1 MLYPRLLVLT
11 PTKRLS
17 AKAAMKHLW
26 MTPAETLELSKV
38 TPLETSLM
46 RKFLAR
52 RRWKMLRISMQAIRM
67 MKGGDTTEPGLV
79 CGLFPVDN
87 ILLYHVKKAKL
98 KKCFRRKSVA
108 KQK

>member
-1 MLYPRLLVLT
+1 MLVLT
-11 PTKRLS
+11 PTRRLT
-17 AKAAMKHLW
+17 AKAALNDPW
-26 MTPAETLELSKV
+26 MTPDTETIELSKV

-52 RRWKMLRISMQAIRM
+52 RRWKMLKIAMQAIKM
-67 MKGGDTTEPGLV
+67 MKTGENNNPEFA

-87 ILLYHVKKAKL
+87 ILLYHAKKAKL
-98 KKCFRRKSVA
+98 KKCFRRKSIQ